1 MNSVID
7 EAFVG
12 EHHSAGWEIISSPE
26 IFMAVAATRTKR
38 IMLGSGV
45 VSVPYHHP
53 FHIANRFA
61 LLDQL
66 TRGRV
71 ILGCGPGALP
81 SDAYML
87 GIETTTQRDRMVEG
101 IQAIMRLFNEE
112 GGVSI
117 DGSYFKM
124 RDAHLQVKPFQK
136 PHMPVFVANTF
147 SPSGMVAAGKLGCG
161 VLSIATFAP
170 GGLNELPKRWA
181 MGEEIAAE
189 NGKTIDRN
197 NWRLVFP
204 VHLAESKK
212 EALDDM
218 RDGCNLWIKKYFI
231 QTLGAQIQFEEYPG
245 QPIDEMNADRMASR
259 GGVIVGTPDD
269 AIAKIKEV
277 WEASGGGF
285 GGMLLLAHEWA
296 PREKILHSYEL
307 WARYVAP
314 HFQGVDRADPVLAA
328 MDRETQRHAL
338 RHLGAGHHEIDAGLQ
353 RASQGKRA
361 SPRRNSSDRPGDAG
375 SPLRT
380 ETWFATA
387 LLLSEQ
393 GRATLPFSA
402 DSRPRRPELHH
413 RAPNR
418 GPSMWISRPSSR
430 RSLPQPACDDRHR
443 LQFAAWDR
451 LHRESLVILRDERRD
466 LVDCG
471 GGIEFA
477 RQCETSA
484 QNDVRDPDE
493 RPSAARGGT
502 HDYEVV
508 LLTTRLSRLT
518 RSASVV
524 SASSS
529 RWHRLRLLETH
540 R

>member
-1 MNSVID
+1 MASFHRVGENPSLAFERDLQLIEWLDELGFD

-101 IQAIMRLFNEE
+101 VQAIMRLFKEE

-314 HFQGVDRADPVLAA
+314 H
-328 MDRETQRHAL
+328 
-338 RHLGAGHHEIDAGLQ
+338 LQ
-353 RASQGKRA
+353 DSTVPIQFSQQWTEKRKEMLFGTSVQA
-361 SPRRNSSDRPGDAG
+361 IMK
-375 SPLRT
+375 
-380 ETWFATA
+380 
-387 LLLSEQ
+387 
-393 GRATLPFSA
+393 
-402 DSRPRRPELHH
+402 
-413 RAPNR
+413 
-418 GPSMWISRPSSR
+418 SM
-430 RSLPQPACDDRHR
+430 QDYND
-443 LQFAAWDR
+443 
-451 LHRESLVILRDERRD
+451 HREEKGLPPAELSNRPVTR
-466 LVDCG
+466 
-471 GGIEFA
+471 
-477 RQCETSA
+477 
-484 QNDVRDPDE
+484 VRP
-493 RPSAARGGT
+493 
-502 HDYEVV
+502 
-508 LLTTRLSRLT
+508 
-518 RSASVV
+518 
-524 SASSS
+524 
-529 RWHRLRLLETH
+529 
-540 R
+540 